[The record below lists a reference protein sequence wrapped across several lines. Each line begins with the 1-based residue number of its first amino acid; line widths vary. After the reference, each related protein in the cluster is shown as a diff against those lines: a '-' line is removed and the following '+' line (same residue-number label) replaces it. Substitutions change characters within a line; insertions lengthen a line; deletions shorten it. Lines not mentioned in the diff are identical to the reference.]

1 MITKVCPK
9 CGKSSFVDMPKD
21 AYERWQFGM
30 MLQEAWPEGSA
41 TDREIM
47 MTGLCKECQ
56 EGIFTDELQTEV

>member
-21 AYERWQFGM
+21 AYEKWQLGM
-30 MLQEAWPEGSA
+30 CIQNAWPEGSA

-47 MTGLCKECQ
+47 ITGLCKECQ
-56 EGIFTDELQTEV
+56 EGVFTDELQTEV